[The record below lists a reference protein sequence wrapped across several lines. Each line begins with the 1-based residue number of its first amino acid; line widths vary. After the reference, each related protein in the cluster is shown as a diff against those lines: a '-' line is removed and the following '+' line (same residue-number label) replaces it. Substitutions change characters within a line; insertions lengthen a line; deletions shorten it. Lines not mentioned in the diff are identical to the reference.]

1 MIARLTQKRAVRSIG
16 SGVREQGLKH
26 VTLRTGG
33 FILGNQIQL
42 AWHVSNCEYHFL
54 PQKSRLE
61 AGKQLHCM
69 NATRAY
75 GVEVARREK
84 QFSNVSRKIT
94 SRNGVGK
101 TQAIGLGGSH
111 HPDPMCYSSDISA
124 HRLGGNL
131 TLRLG
136 WHASESI

>member
-1 MIARLTQKRAVRSIG
+1 MKQSVASFQPNLAGATCKQ
-16 SGVREQGLKH
+16 SG
-26 VTLRTGG
+26 
-33 FILGNQIQL
+33 
-42 AWHVSNCEYHFL
+42 L
-54 PQKSRLE
+54 PFPAAEIEAE
-61 AGKQLHCM
+61 AGKHLHSMIVTTSC
-69 NATRAY
+69 
-75 GVEVARREK
+75 GVEVARREE
-84 QFSNVSRKIT
+84 QILSVSRKLT
-94 SRNGVGK
+94 TRNGVGK